1 MKVEE
6 FLKQVPYEDFY
17 RQHLEIVKEKGH
29 EIQAHCPFHDDKHAS
44 FLADTKTGLW
54 TCLAGCGKGKNIIHF
69 VEKLNQCSFLEAIRY
84 LSKLYSIHFEIPR
97 PEIDSS
103 LPQKYSENL
112 SGENEVLLFLRET
125 KGLNSETIKKFQLGW
140 DGKRVTIPIYDE
152 YNKLK
157 NIRRYSKIEKNKMI
171 SFTQTAEVEGESQK
185 FNYGEGRIF
194 GLPDLTKRPG
204 EPVIICFKPG
214 SKILTSSGFK
224 NVEIITFG
232 TQVFTHEGRFRKIIA
247 TEHHLNTEKIIKIRP
262 KYSPI
267 PLEVTENHKILA
279 VKTKKCDF
287 PSWHFS
293 CHPNCARRNSAST
306 LNCQENFEPQWIEAK
321 DLSEGDFLAYPINK
335 RKDLQLLESIPYK
348 NLAFSPKFWF
358 LVGLFL
364 GDGTTTPIKKNSK
377 CYTITFR
384 VSKQRKIRLITTILK
399 ELKIKFGIYNV
410 KNQNLYDI
418 HFCDVQIAEFF
429 RKTFYDENK
438 QKCIP
443 MWVESLPLEFQKE
456 LIYGLWAT
464 DGHYKESRNE
474 SKITNT
480 SLDLL
485 LSIQRILLRFKI
497 MASVQLNRK
506 AGVVVFSNN
515 RKCKTKP
522 LYQLSSRLLNEL
534 FEIGRPR
541 KNYQPNRRMP
551 SFFTDKYVMIPIR
564 KIEQEKYI
572 GLVYNLEVEEDHS
585 LTSVLITPKN
595 CEGEWDMMLA
605 QQFGFLAVTGT
616 VGAGTFKSEWAS
628 YFKNREVTI
637 IYDVDDAGR
646 IGAENAADVILP
658 VAKNV
663 HNFILPLQGTKD
675 EKDLSDFFLKLNAT
689 ADDLRELIKNSP
701 IIKRK
706 KKSSRQEP
714 ISLSSFSQIDK
725 TELIDRRVTVP
736 LEISGET
743 SEAFHAVVKFK
754 VKYCKMMQEGK
765 CSKCKEPFIL
775 EPGSKEYIETCM
787 SDDNRI
793 IGMLREKI
801 CPFGKKPR
809 IEILEKRTIREFFA
823 TQKIR
828 RFLSRLNNQNTFES
842 EDLSESES
850 TSESEDLSERKVY
863 YISDIPAKPKSYL
876 ATGFIKTH
884 PKSQQICFLAEKLE
898 PLEEEFES
906 FKLDQESKEILKK
919 FKKLTLKEKI
929 SFLSDQ
935 IIHLR
940 KRERLILAILLVYF
954 SPLQIYFG
962 GENIRGW
969 LNLIVLGDT
978 ATGKSTAVTRLA
990 DFTSVGESIS
1000 GLTASRTGIT
1010 YGLREHKQKGWQ
1022 IKVGRFPANARKIL
1036 LIDELQY
1043 LKSEEIRTLGKGM
1056 DEGFITVDRIADF
1069 RSFDSRTRLIALAN
1083 PKDDRTMDEQ
1093 MFGCEGL
1100 KKIFDKAI
1108 TRRFDLAV
1116 FTSHTDIENPADLN
1130 IEFKD
1135 EEKLLFTGE
1144 MLRICIFWAWTRKSE
1159 QIEFE
1164 EKTIQKIFEE
1174 TIRLSNL
1181 FGHAQDIPL
1190 VAPGDFRN
1198 KLARLSAALAS
1209 FSISTDQ
1216 TFEKIIVLPE
1226 HVEIISK
1233 FIEDI
1238 YSGDKCGLG
1247 EYSDI
1252 YHQKIALDDYE
1263 IIKADFEKK
1272 KEREVHT
1279 PGHSSQLEDRSE
1291 LSKIEEMLY
1300 SLKIHHAIRREDLAE
1315 QLDVDKRT
1323 VSTYISLFRKHNLI
1337 ESSKNGYFKKPKFVR
1352 FLRELARD
1360 NLTSLKISKIGDLAT
1375 GKDLEEIRMEIGEL
1389 LYKVSSSQEELKD
1402 IEKEFEIEEPN
1413 SLEKLKYNELIKIKN
1428 GLKEKLNEKF

>member
-1 MKVEE
+1 MSFPFFFYPERGDFGMLTRLMKVEE
-6 FLKQVPYEDFY
+6 FIKQIPYEDFY
-17 RQHLEIVKEKGH
+17 RQHLDIVKEKGH
-29 EIQAHCPFHDDKHAS
+29 EIQAHCPFHDDEHAS

-69 VEKLNQCSFLEAIRY
+69 VEKMNQCSFLEAIRY

-103 LPQKYSENL
+103 LPKKYSENL
-112 SGENEVLLFLRET
+112 SRENEVLLFLRET
-125 KGLNSETIKKFQLGW
+125 KGLSSETIKKFQLGW

-171 SFTQTAEVEGESQK
+171 SFTQTVEVEGESQK

-194 GLPDLTKRPG
+194 GLPDLVKRPA
-204 EPVIICFKPG
+204 EPVL
-214 SKILTSSGFK
+214 IL
-224 NVEIITFG
+224 
-232 TQVFTHEGRFRKIIA
+232 
-247 TEHHLNTEKIIKIRP
+247 
-262 KYSPI
+262 
-267 PLEVTENHKILA
+267 
-279 VKTKKCDF
+279 
-287 PSWHFS
+287 
-293 CHPNCARRNSAST
+293 
-306 LNCQENFEPQWIEAK
+306 
-321 DLSEGDFLAYPINK
+321 
-335 RKDLQLLESIPYK
+335 
-348 NLAFSPKFWF
+348 
-358 LVGLFL
+358 
-364 GDGTTTPIKKNSK
+364 
-377 CYTITFR
+377 
-384 VSKQRKIRLITTILK
+384 
-399 ELKIKFGIYNV
+399 
-410 KNQNLYDI
+410 
-418 HFCDVQIAEFF
+418 
-429 RKTFYDENK
+429 
-438 QKCIP
+438 
-443 MWVESLPLEFQKE
+443 
-456 LIYGLWAT
+456 
-464 DGHYKESRNE
+464 
-474 SKITNT
+474 
-480 SLDLL
+480 
-485 LSIQRILLRFKI
+485 
-497 MASVQLNRK
+497 
-506 AGVVVFSNN
+506 
-515 RKCKTKP
+515 
-522 LYQLSSRLLNEL
+522 
-534 FEIGRPR
+534 
-541 KNYQPNRRMP
+541 
-551 SFFTDKYVMIPIR
+551 
-564 KIEQEKYI
+564 
-572 GLVYNLEVEEDHS
+572 
-585 LTSVLITPKN
+585 
-595 CEGEWDMMLA
+595 EGEWDMMLA

-616 VGAGTFKSEWAS
+616 VGAGTFKSEWAP

-646 IGAENAADVILP
+646 IGAENVSDVILP
-658 VAKNV
+658 IAKNV
-663 HNFILPLQGTKD
+663 HNLILPLQGTKD

-706 KKSSRQEP
+706 KKSSKQEP
-714 ISLSSFSQIDK
+714 ISLSSFGEIDK
-725 TELIDRRVTVP
+725 TELIDRRVSVP

-765 CSKCKEPFIL
+765 CAKCKEIFTL

-828 RFLSRLNNQNTFES
+828 RFLSRLNNQ
-842 EDLSESES
+842 D

-884 PKSQQICFLAEKLE
+884 PKSQQICFLAEQLE

-906 FKLDQESKEILKK
+906 FKLDQESKKILEK

-935 IIHLR
+935 VIHLR

-969 LNLIVLGDT
+969 LNLVVLGDT

-990 DFTSVGESIS
+990 DFTGVGESIS

-1022 IKVGRFPANARKIL
+1022 IKVGRYPANARKIL

-1135 EEKLLFTGE
+1135 EENPLFTGE

-1174 TIRLSNL
+1174 TIKLSNL

-1198 KLARLSAALAS
+1198 KLARLSAAFAS

-1226 HVEIISK
+1226 HVEVISK

-1252 YHQKIALDDYE
+1252 YHQRIALDDYE

-1279 PGHSSQLEDRSE
+1279 PGHSSQLGNRPE

-1300 SLKIHHAIRREDLAE
+1300 SLKIHHSIRREDLAE

-1323 VSTYISLFRKHNLI
+1323 ISTYISLFRKHNLI

-1360 NLTSLKISKIGDLAT
+1360 NLTTLKISKIGDLAT

-1402 IEKEFEIEEPN
+1402 IEKEFEIEEPD
-1413 SLEKLKYNELIKIKN
+1413 SLSKLKYDELIKIRN
-1428 GLKEKLNEKF
+1428 SLKKKLNEEF